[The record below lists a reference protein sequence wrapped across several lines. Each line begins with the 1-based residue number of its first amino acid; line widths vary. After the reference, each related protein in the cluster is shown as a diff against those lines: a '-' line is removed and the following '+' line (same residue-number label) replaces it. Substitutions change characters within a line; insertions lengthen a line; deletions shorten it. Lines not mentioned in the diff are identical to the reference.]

1 MLTMFLRFPSS
12 ANAAD
17 QGERD
22 KLYVAELRQFP
33 QWALEAAFSKVR
45 GAFAPSLPDLV
56 ALVNAE
62 MAAVLTEQASVNRLL
77 NADVYHVPSEAERA
91 RVEAEYRE
99 LVETMKL
106 RADPMRPRGERPLT
120 RDEAAQIVEG
130 MKASPLVL
138 PQMSDKLKELLGLQ
152 FPTQARA

>member
-1 MLTMFLRFPSS
+1 MFLRFPSS

-33 QWALEAAFSKVR
+33 QWALEGAFAKVR

-56 ALVNAE
+56 ALVHEE
-62 MAAVLTEQASVNRLL
+62 MTALHTEQSIINRLL

-91 RVEAEYRE
+91 RVEAEYQE
-99 LVETMKL
+99 LVEGMKL
-106 RADPMRPRGERPLT
+106 RADPMRPRGERHLT
-120 RDEAAQIVEG
+120 RAEADQIVEG
-130 MKASPLVL
+130 MKAFPLKL
-138 PQMSDKLKELLGLQ
+138 PEMSDELKALLGM
-152 FPTQARA
+152 ARA